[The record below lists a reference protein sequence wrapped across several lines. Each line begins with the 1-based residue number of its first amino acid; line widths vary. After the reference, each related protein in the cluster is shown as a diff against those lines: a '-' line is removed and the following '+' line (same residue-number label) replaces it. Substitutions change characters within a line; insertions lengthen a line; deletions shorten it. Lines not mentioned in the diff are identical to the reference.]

1 MFAVAIGLLPFVVGV
16 SVEPKSDTII
26 LIPAAAY
33 SAFTLE
39 RWASVNWAHSAAY
52 VGLHQIRDV
61 KWVQPLTL
69 SNGPFVKRKDKAL
82 EESQIR

>member
-1 MFAVAIGLLPFVVGV
+1 MFAVAIGLTPFVVGV

-39 RWASVNWAHSAAY
+39 RWASVNFSHSAAY

-61 KWVQPLTL
+61 KGATTYFIECSFRQKE
-69 SNGPFVKRKDKAL
+69 GQGA
-82 EESQIR
+82 